1 MPVTVELERARK
13 CYDGKVAVDSLSL
26 SISGGEIFG
35 LLGPNG
41 AGKTS
46 TIRMMIGIT
55 RPDSGVVRVFG
66 QPLARATLRRIGY
79 LPEERGLY
87 RRMTV
92 RENLSFLGQL
102 AGLTAAQTLER
113 GRTWTARLELSE
125 WFERRVEEL
134 SKGMQQKI
142 QFVAALIHDPDFIVM
157 DEPFGG
163 LDPVNANELKE
174 ILLELKGQGRTIVLS
189 THRMDQAEKLCDA
202 ICLINGGR
210 AILHGGLRDIKSQYG
225 ERFVQIDY
233 AGANGLLAGHP
244 MVETRRDFGNHLE
257 LKLRTGADPQEI
269 LHAAAASARISRFE
283 LMEPSLEEIFIDRVG
298 RRDA

>member
-13 CYDGKVAVDSLSL
+13 CYDTIVAVDSLSL
-26 SISGGEIFG
+26 EISGGEIFG

-46 TIRMMIGIT
+46 TLRMMIGIT
-55 RPDSGVVRVFG
+55 RPDSGAVRIFG
-66 QPLARATLRRIGY
+66 APIARESLRRIGY

-92 RENLSFLGQL
+92 RQNLVFLGQL
-102 AGLTAAQTLER
+102 AGLTAAQALER
-113 GRTWTARLELSE
+113 GRSWTARLGLDE

-142 QFVAALIHDPDFIVM
+142 QFVTALIHEPDFIVM

-163 LDPVNANELKE
+163 LDPINTNDLKE
-174 ILLELKGQGRTIVLS
+174 ILLELKAHGRTIVLS

-202 ICLINGGR
+202 ICLISGGR
-210 AILHGGLRDIKSQYG
+210 AIVQGNLREIKSQYG

-233 AGANGLLAGHP
+233 TGANGLLAGHP
-244 MVETRRDFGNHLE
+244 LVDSRSDFGNHLE
-257 LKLRTGADPQEI
+257 IKLKAGADPQML
-269 LHAAAASARISRFE
+269 LHDAAAAARISRFE

>member
-13 CYDGKVAVDSLSL
+13 CYDAMVAVDSLSL
-26 SISGGEIFG
+26 SISSGEIFG

-46 TIRMMIGIT
+46 TLRMMIGIT
-55 RPDSGVVRVFG
+55 RPDSGTVRVFG
-66 QPLARATLRRIGY
+66 APLTRAALRAVGY

-92 RENLSFLGQL
+92 RQNLVFLGQL
-102 AGLTAAQTLER
+102 AGLSAATALER
-113 GRTWTARLELSE
+113 ARAWTARLGLEG
-125 WFERRVEEL
+125 WFENRVEEL

-142 QFVAALIHDPDFIVM
+142 QFVAALIHEPEFIVM

-189 THRMDQAEKLCDA
+189 THRMDQAEKLCGA
-202 ICLINGGR
+202 ICLISRGR
-210 AILHGGLRDIKSQYG
+210 AILQGNLRAIKSQYG

-233 AGANGLLAGHP
+233 TGASGLLAGHP
-244 MVETRRDFGNHLE
+244 LIESRRDFGNHLE
-257 LKLRTGADPQEI
+257 LKLAPGADSQAL
-269 LHAAAASARISRFE
+269 LHDAATAARISRFE

-298 RRDA
+298 RRDV

>member
-13 CYDGKVAVDSLSL
+13 CYDGLVAVDSLSL

-66 QPLARATLRRIGY
+66 QPLARATLSRVGY

-92 RENLSFLGQL
+92 RENLAFLGQL
-102 AGLTAAQTLER
+102 AGLTAAQALER
-113 GRTWTARLELSE
+113 GRKWTARLGLED

-163 LDPVNANELKE
+163 LDPVNANALKE

-210 AILHGGLRDIKSQYG
+210 AVLQGNLREIKSQYG

-233 AGANGLLAGHP
+233 AGKERLLADSP
-244 MVETRRDFGNHLE
+244 IVESRSDFGNHLE
-257 LKLRTGADPQEI
+257 LKLRAGADPQEL

>member
-13 CYDGKVAVDSLSL
+13 CYDGLVAVESLSL

-55 RPDSGVVRVFG
+55 RPDSGAVRVFG
-66 QPLARATLRRIGY
+66 NPVARATLSRVGY

-92 RENLSFLGQL
+92 RDNLSFLGQL
-102 AGLTAAQTLER
+102 AGLTAAQALER
-113 GRTWTARLELSE
+113 GRAWTVRLELE
-125 WFERRVEEL
+125 DWFERRVEEL

-142 QFVAALIHDPDFIVM
+142 QFVAALIHDPEFIVM

-163 LDPVNANELKE
+163 LDPVNADELKE
-174 ILLELKGQGRTIVLS
+174 ILLELKAQGRTIVLS

-210 AILHGGLRDIKSQYG
+210 AILQGNLREIKSQYG

-244 MVETRRDFGNHLE
+244 MVEARRDFGNHLE
-257 LKLRTGADPQEI
+257 VKLRAGADPQEL

>member
-13 CYDGKVAVDSLSL
+13 CYDGLVAVDSLSL
-26 SISGGEIFG
+26 AISGGEIFG

-55 RPDSGVVRVFG
+55 RPDSGAVRVFG
-66 QPLARATLRRIGY
+66 TSIARATLSRIGY

-92 RENLSFLGQL
+92 RENLSFLGRL
-102 AGLTAAQTLER
+102 AGLTAAQALER
-113 GRTWTARLELSE
+113 GRAWTARLDLED

-142 QFVAALIHDPDFIVM
+142 QFVAALIHDPDFIVL

-210 AILHGGLRDIKSQYG
+210 AIVQGNLREIKSQYG
-225 ERFVQIDY
+225 ERFVRIDY

-244 MVETRRDFGNHLE
+244 MVEVRRDFGNHLE
-257 LKLRTGADPQEI
+257 LKLRAGADPQE
-269 LHAAAASARISRFE
+269 LLRAAAAAARISRFE

>member
-1 MPVTVELERARK
+1 MPITVELEQARK
-13 CYDGKVAVDSLSL
+13 CYDGMVAVDSLSL

-55 RPDSGVVRVFG
+55 RPDSGTVRVFG
-66 QPLARATLRRIGY
+66 APITRAALGRIGY

-92 RENLSFLGQL
+92 RENLSFLGRL
-102 AGLTAAQTLER
+102 AGLSSAQARER
-113 GRTWTARLELSE
+113 AHAWTTRLELGD
-125 WFERRVEEL
+125 WFERRVEEM

-142 QFVAALIHDPDFIVM
+142 QFAAALIHDPDFIVM

-163 LDPVNANELKE
+163 LDPVGANELKE

-189 THRMDQAEKLCDA
+189 THRMDQAQKLCDT

-210 AILHGGLRDIKSQYG
+210 AILHGNLRAIKSDYG
-225 ERFVQIDY
+225 ARFVQIDY
-233 AGANGLLAGHP
+233 
-244 MVETRRDFGNHLE
+244 
-257 LKLRTGADPQEI
+257 TG
-269 LHAAAASARISRFE
+269 
-283 LMEPSLEEIFIDRVG
+283 
-298 RRDA
+298 